1 MEDKI
6 TIPTEKW
13 VELYSE
19 LSAYVENKCF
29 PNRNSHD
36 EKGERIEETQDD
48 FCEIVDEVETI
59 LENFFIKEEK

>member
-1 MEDKI
+1 MNKI
-6 TIPTEKW
+6 TIPAEKW
-13 VELYSE
+13 VELYSQ

-29 PNRNSHD
+29 PYRDSHD

-59 LENFFIKEEK
+59 LETFFIKEKT